1 MQRHFRRGLLV
12 SPAFDLAAFARAADA
27 AITTSASLEAI
38 AAALASEPGVVS
50 VRVADYLLKSY
61 PPRRDLVVEVRGG
74 PGPNVR
80 VIVQLDELDERR
92 YTLHALRAAR

>member
-1 MQRHFRRGLLV
+1 M

-27 AITTSASLEAI
+27 AIATSRSLEAI
-38 AAALASEPGVVS
+38 AAALATEPGVVS

-74 PGPNVR
+74 GPGPTVR